1 MSAPLLAAAV
11 LLAFGLLSGWLLGEG
26 LKSAVRS
33 RKVPDDRPPWGAFGG
48 SWWEDPRPPKI
59 PSGPSPSP
67 APPPPPPTKRS
78 PSRREIRRTLRQ
90 RRRERRLKLKSAER
104 RLEVSR
110 RNLEALDRAGM
121 AVEDAADD
129 LREKWRLWDEEES
142 ERVREDLLDD
152 LAVLYPDDSDERLRE
167 IAAGFVRGRP

>member
-1 MSAPLLAAAV
+1 
-11 LLAFGLLSGWLLGEG
+11 
-26 LKSAVRS
+26 
-33 RKVPDDRPPWGAFGG
+33 
-48 SWWEDPRPPKI
+48 
-59 PSGPSPSP
+59 
-67 APPPPPPTKRS
+67 
-78 PSRREIRRTLRQ
+78 
-90 RRRERRLKLKSAER
+90 
-104 RLEVSR
+104 
-110 RNLEALDRAGM
+110 M